1 MTTAPRQ
8 IFIIRH
14 AEKPVDDATNSEPP
28 FGIDINGNPNPH
40 SLTPRGWQRSGALT
54 DLFDPA
60 IGPIRS
66 GLAVPERL
74 YRPGDTHAKKTLAR
88 RTTKPSKPSATA
100 VPFPSHPGSPSTK
113 YKPWQTPS
121 SPNPPI
127 QC

>member
-14 AEKPVDDATNSEPP
+14 AEKPADDATNSESP

-74 YRPGDTHAKKTLAR
+74 YSPGDTHAKKTLAR
-88 RTTKPSKPSATA
+88 RTTQTIQALSD
-100 VPFPSHPGSPSTK
+100 PGRCAKSCGGAAGTG
-113 YKPWQTPS
+113 WAGAEA
-121 SPNPPI
+121 
-127 QC
+127 